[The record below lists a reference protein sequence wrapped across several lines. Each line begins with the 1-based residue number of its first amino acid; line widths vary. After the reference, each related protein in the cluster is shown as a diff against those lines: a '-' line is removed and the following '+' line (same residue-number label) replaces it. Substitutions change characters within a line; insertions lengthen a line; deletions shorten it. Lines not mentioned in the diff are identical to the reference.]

1 MATRSALKSSTSPFA
16 HLARTPKATDGDDD
30 TKKKDDAAKKAKA
43 EDDESEKDDTKK
55 KDDAKKA
62 KKAKADDEGDDEEKE
77 DAEDGDDESE
87 KDDTKKKDD
96 AKKAKKA
103 KADDGD
109 DADDMEDEEPGKD
122 ARAARARERSR
133 IRAILVS
140 EPGKANP
147 VAAAHLATGT
157 SMPRGQAIEM
167 LAAMQ
172 AGQVGASASAAAEPR
187 RDNLRDRMAEVPNAA
202 VGSEDQRP
210 APEPRRPDHRRRQ
223 EAPRRGLNPD

>member
-1 MATRSALKSSTSPFA
+1 MSTRAALKSGTSPFA
-16 HLARTPKATDGDDD
+16 HLARPPKAADGDDD

-43 EDDESEKDDTKK
+43 DEDGDDDSKKDDKK

-62 KKAKADDEGDDEEKE
+62 KKAKADDGAGKDADDE
-77 DAEDGDDESE
+77 DSADEDGDDDSK
-87 KDDTKKKDD
+87 KDDKKKDD

-109 DADDMEDEEPGKD
+109 DSDDMEDEEQDKD
-122 ARAARARERSR
+122 ARVARARERSR

-172 AGQVGASASAAAEPR
+172 AGQVGASAAAEPR
-187 RDNLRDRMAEVPNAA
+187 RDNLRDRMAEVPNAS
-202 VGSEDQRP
+202 VGAEDQRP
-210 APEPRRPDHRRRQ
+210 APNLAAQ
-223 EAPRRGLNPD
+223 IIAAGKKRRGEA

>member
-1 MATRSALKSSTSPFA
+1 MSTRNALKASTSPFA
-16 HLARTPKATDGDDD
+16 HLARAPKAADGDDD

-43 EDDESEKDDTKK
+43 DDEGEGDDTKN
-55 KDDAKKA
+55 DD
-62 KKAKADDEGDDEEKE
+62 
-77 DAEDGDDESE
+77 
-87 KDDTKKKDD
+87 KKKDD

-109 DADDMEDEEPGKD
+109 DKDSDDGDDADEDSDDDKKKDDAKKAKKAKADDGDDDDMEDEEQDKD

-157 SMPRGQAIEM
+157 SMPRAHAIEM

-172 AGQVGASASAAAEPR
+172 AGQVGAGAAAEPR
-187 RDNLRDRMAEVPNAA
+187 RDNLRDRMAEVPNAS
-202 VGSEDQRP
+202 VGAEDQRP
-210 APEPRRPDHRRRQ
+210 APNLAAQ
-223 EAPRRGLNPD
+223 IIAAGKKRRGEA